1 MLEVDFTHQP
11 ELLTDRLRLRRLLLT
26 DSARLHA
33 IRSDPAVM
41 KHIGRPVSTSEQDA
55 IDLIQRIEADRS
67 ENKGMTWAIE
77 QKEAPGL
84 IGTIGYYRLKPE
96 HHMTEVGYALGSAH
110 WGRGLMAEA
119 LEAVVRCA
127 FERYRFHRVEAIT
140 DPANAAS
147 RRLLEKCGFQ
157 LEGMLRENYLW
168 NGKFLGSAIY
178 GRLAT
183 GSDPSSHPVG

>member
-1 MLEVDFTHQP
+1 MLEIDFREQP
-11 ELLTDRLRLRRLLLT
+11 EMLTARLRLRRLALT
-26 DSARLHA
+26 DSANMHT

-41 KHIGRPVSTSEQDA
+41 KHIGRPISTSEQDA
-55 IDLIQRIEADRS
+55 IDLIQRIEADRL

-77 QKEAPGL
+77 PKESPGL
-84 IGTIGYYRLKPE
+84 IGTIGFYRLKPE
-96 HHMTEVGYALGSAH
+96 HHMAEVGYALGSAH

-119 LEAVVRCA
+119 LEAVVGCA

-157 LEGMLRENYLW
+157 LEGLLRENYFW
-168 NGKFLGSAIY
+168 NGTFVGSAIY

-183 GSDPSSHPVG
+183 